1 MDSRVIQERV
11 NALQR
16 LRFPGARVVR
26 VDATQPF
33 DDVLRAVKAA
43 VWSML

>member
-1 MDSRVIQERV
+1 MDPRVIQEGV

-16 LRFPGARVVR
+16 LRFPGTRVVR